1 MLMGVLIVLWMWF
14 SVSAAV
20 SFVSSSESR
29 ELKIVQSE
37 LSNKMC
43 SVVAR
48 DSSESFT
55 SSTPECLAW

>member
-14 SVSAAV
+14 FVSAAV
-20 SFVSSSESR
+20 SFVSGSESR
-29 ELKIVQSE
+29 ELKIVQNE

-55 SSTPECLAW
+55 SSTPEYLAW